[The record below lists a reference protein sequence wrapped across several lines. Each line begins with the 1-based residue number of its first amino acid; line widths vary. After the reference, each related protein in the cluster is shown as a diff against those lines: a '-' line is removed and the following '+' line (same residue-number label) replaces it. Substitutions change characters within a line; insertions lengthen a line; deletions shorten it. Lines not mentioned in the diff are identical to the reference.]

1 MIELTLLSGK
11 KFWLNPHEIETMESN
26 PDTTLVMISGKRILV
41 LEKPE
46 VVVDLI
52 IEYRGRIG
60 AFGKG
65 D

>member
-46 VVVDLI
+46 VVVERI
-52 IEYRGRIG
+52 VAYRGRIG
-60 AFGKG
+60 GFGKG

>member
-1 MIELTLLSGK
+1 MIELTQLSGK

-41 LEKPE
+41 LEGPE
-46 VVVDLI
+46 VVVERI
-52 IEYRGRIG
+52 IAYRGRIG

>member
-26 PDTTLVMISGKRILV
+26 PDTTLVMLSGKRILV

-46 VVVDLI
+46 VIVERI
-52 IEYRGRIG
+52 IAYRGRIG
-60 AFGKG
+60 GFGKG

>member
-46 VVVDLI
+46 VVVDRI
-52 IEYRGRIG
+52 VAYRGRIG
-60 AFGKG
+60 GFGKG

>member
-26 PDTTLVMISGKRILV
+26 PDTTLVMLSGKRILV

-46 VVVDLI
+46 AIVDRI
-52 IEYRGRIG
+52 IAYRGRIG
-60 AFGKG
+60 GFGKG